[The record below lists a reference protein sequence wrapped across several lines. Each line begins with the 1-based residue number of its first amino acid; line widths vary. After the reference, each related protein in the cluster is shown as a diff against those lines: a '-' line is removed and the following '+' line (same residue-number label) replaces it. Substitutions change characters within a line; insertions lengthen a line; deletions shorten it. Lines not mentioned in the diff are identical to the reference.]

1 MDNKRI
7 RVTELDFD
15 QIKDNFKNF
24 LKGQNEFQDYDFEGS
39 GVNVLL
45 DILAYNTHYNA
56 MYANL
61 AMNEAFLDSASKR
74 NNVVSH
80 AKSLGYIPNSAKCA
94 QAVVNITVLNVPN
107 SPDTLTLPAYSQFST
122 SIDKVNYTFYSRN
135 AVTTTPVSGVYTFS
149 NVVITEGTP
158 LRFQYIAND
167 GVSFL
172 IPNAGADLS
181 TLTVRVQDSTSTSGY
196 VVYTRGDDLTLVK
209 PDDTVYFVKEIDNEL
224 YEVYFGD
231 GVTGRPVVSGNVV
244 TLDYFISNKEAA
256 NNAKA
261 FSSNAS
267 VGGGTT
273 VVTTVSMAQG
283 GSSIETIDS
292 IKYNAPR
299 NYAAQN
305 RAVTAEDY
313 KVILPSIYPNIESV
327 NVWGGEENEPPQY
340 GKVFIS
346 IKPKSGETL
355 TTSTKEIIKKN
366 ILRSKNIVS
375 ITPEIVDADFLYVYI
390 TTSVYYNPL
399 QTEKNP
405 DTLKTLVNNVI
416 NTYDNDDLRRFGGM
430 FRFSK
435 LSRLIDATD
444 ASITS
449 NITNVK
455 MAKVFSPEFNTKAK
469 YNISFNNPIY
479 NSGSAEEA
487 VKSSPFFITSTDQ
500 PVYIDDDGLGHLRL
514 FYYTGTS
521 TKVFI
526 NKTLGTVNY
535 KTGKLVINDF
545 VILSA
550 ENNQIT
556 LFCVP
561 DSNDIVSVRNQIVAI
576 NQNKT
581 RLNVIVDT
589 VASGQFTGGTNY
601 VFSSSHNYST

>member
-7 RVTELDFD
+7 KVTELDFD

-24 LKGQNEFQDYDFEGS
+24 LKGQSEFQDYDFEGS

-80 AKSLGYIPNSAKCA
+80 AKSLGYTPISAKCA
-94 QAVVNITVLNVPN
+94 EAVVTITVMNPTN
-107 SPDTLTLPAYSQFST
+107 SPATLTLPAYTQFST
-122 SIDKVNYTFYSRN
+122 SVNGINYNFYN
-135 AVTTTPVSGVYTFS
+135 KDAVTIVPVGGSYVFS
-149 NVVITEGTP
+149 NIVITEGTP
-158 LRFQYIAND
+158 LRFQYIANT
-167 GVSFL
+167 GSIYKV
-172 IPNAGADLS
+172 PNAGADLS

-196 VVYTRGDDLTLVK
+196 TVYSRGDDITLVL
-209 PDDTVYFVKEIDNEL
+209 PDDTVYFVKEVDDEL

-231 GVTGRPVVSGNVV
+231 GITGRAIVPGNVV
-244 TLDYFISNKEAA
+244 TLDYFISNKELP

-261 FSSNAS
+261 FSCSGN
-267 VGGGTT
+267 VGGGFVIVSTT
-273 VVTTVSMAQG
+273 SMAQG
-283 GSSIETIDS
+283 GSTIETIDS

-299 NYAAQN
+299 NYSAQN

-313 KVILPSIYPNIESV
+313 RVILPTLYPNIESV
-327 NVWGGEENEPPQY
+327 NVWGGEEQDPPQY

-355 TTSTKEIIKKN
+355 TTSTKEIIKN
-366 ILRSKNIVS
+366 SILRKKNIVS
-375 ITPEIVDADFLYVYI
+375 ISPEIIDADFLYVYV
-390 TTSVYYNPL
+390 TSSVYYNPL
-399 QTEKNP
+399 QTEKNT
-405 DTLKTLVNNVI
+405 DTLKTLINNVI
-416 NTYDNDDLRRFGGM
+416 NKYDNDDLRKFGGM

-449 NITNVK
+449 NITSVK
-455 MAKVFSPEFNTKAK
+455 MAKVISPEFNTKAK
-469 YNISFNNPIY
+469 YNILFNNPIY
-479 NSGSAEEA
+479 TSGSADENI
-487 VKSSPFFITSTDQ
+487 KSSPFFVTSTDQ
-500 PVYIDDDGLGHLRL
+500 PVYIDDDGVGNLRL
-514 FYYTGTS
+514 FYYTGTN

-526 NKTLGTVNY
+526 NKTLGTVIY
-535 KTGKLVINDF
+535 TTGKIVINDF

-550 ENNQIT
+550 TNNQIT
-556 LFCVP
+556 IFCVP

-576 NQNKT
+576 SQNST

-601 VFSSSHNYST
+601 VFSSSYN

>member
-24 LKGQNEFQDYDFEGS
+24 LKGQSEFQDYDFEGS

-80 AKSLGYIPNSAKCA
+80 AKSLGYTPISAKCA

-107 SPDTLTLPAYSQFST
+107 SPDTLTLPAFTQFST
-122 SIDKVNYTFYSRN
+122 SVDKVNYNFYSIN
-135 AVTTTPVSGVYTFS
+135 AVTTISVNGTYTFS

-158 LRFQYIAND
+158 LRFQYIANE
-167 GVSFL
+167 GVSY
-172 IPNAGADLS
+172 IVPNAGADLS

-196 VVYTRGDDLTLVK
+196 VVFSRGDDLTLVK

-231 GVTGRPVVSGNVV
+231 GITGRQVVSGNVV
-244 TLDYFISNKEAA
+244 TLDYFISNKEAP

-261 FSSNAS
+261 FSCNTSI
-267 VGGGTT
+267 GGGTT
-273 VVTTVSMAQG
+273 IVTAISMAQG
-283 GSSIETIDS
+283 GSEIESIDS

-299 NYAAQN
+299 NYSAQN

-313 KVILPSIYPNIESV
+313 KVILPTLYPNIESV
-327 NVWGGEENEPPQY
+327 NVWGGEENDPPQY

-375 ITPEIVDADFLYVYI
+375 ISPEIIDPDFLYVLI
-390 TTSVYYNPL
+390 KTAVYYNPL
-399 QTEKNP
+399 QTEKNT
-405 DTLKTLVNNVI
+405 DTLKTLINNVI
-416 NTYDNDDLRRFGGM
+416 NTYDNDDLRKFGGM

-449 NITNVK
+449 NITSVL
-455 MAKVFSPEFNTKAK
+455 MLKVITPEFNTKAK
-469 YNISFNNPIY
+469 YNITFNNPIRT
-479 NSGSAEEA
+479 SGIADETI
-487 VKSSPFFITSTDQ
+487 KSSAFYVTSTEQ
-500 PVYIDDDGLGHLRL
+500 PVYIDDDGVGNLRL
-514 FYYTGTS
+514 FYYTGTQ
-521 TKVFI
+521 TKVFL

-535 KTGKLVINDF
+535 TTGKLVINDL

-550 ENNQIT
+550 PNNEI
-556 LFCVP
+556 LIDCVP
-561 DSNDIVSVRNQIVAI
+561 DSSDIVSVRNQIVAI
-576 NQNKT
+576 RQNST
-581 RLNVIVDT
+581 SVNVIVDT
-589 VASGQFTGGTNY
+589 VASGQFSGGTNY
-601 VFSSSHNYST
+601 IFSSNNAR

>member
-24 LKGQNEFQDYDFEGS
+24 LKGQTEFQDYDFEGS

-94 QAVVNITVLNVPN
+94 EAVVNITVFNATN
-107 SPDTLTLPAYSQFST
+107 SPDTLTLPAYTQFST
-122 SIDKVNYTFYSRN
+122 SIDKINYNFYSRN
-135 AVTTTPVSGVYTFS
+135 AVTTAKLNGTYTFS

-158 LRFQYIAND
+158 LRFQYIVNE

-209 PDDTVYFVKEIDNEL
+209 PDDTIYFVKEIDNEL

-261 FSSNAS
+261 FSCNTN
-267 VGGGTT
+267 VGGGT
-273 VVTTVSMAQG
+273 VAVTTVSMAQG

-327 NVWGGEENEPPQY
+327 NVWGGEENDPPQY

-375 ITPEIVDADFLYVYI
+375 ITPEIVDADFLYVNVF
-390 TTSVYYNPL
+390 TSVYYNPL

-405 DTLKTLVNNVI
+405 DTLKTLISNTI

-430 FRFSK
+430 FRYSK

-449 NITNVK
+449 NITNVTIMK
-455 MAKVFSPEFNTKAK
+455 ILVPAFNTKAK
-469 YNISFNNPIY
+469 YNITFNNPIH
-479 NSGSAEEA
+479 SSLAADESI
-487 VKSSPFFITSTDQ
+487 KSTAFYISSTEQ
-500 PVYIDDDGLGHLRL
+500 PVYIDDDGLGNLRM
-514 FYYTGTS
+514 FYYTGTN

-535 KTGKLVINDF
+535 VTGKLVINDL
-545 VILSA
+545 IIASA
-550 ENNQIT
+550 PNNLIEIICT
-556 LFCVP
+556 P
-561 DSNDIVSVRNQIVAI
+561 DSNDVVSVRNQIVAL
-576 NQNKT
+576 NQNST
-581 RLNVIVDT
+581 RVSVIVDT
-589 VASGQFTGGTNY
+589 VASGQFAGGTNY
-601 VFSSSHNYST
+601 IFSSNNAR